1 MKPRGNTN
9 LLLEI
14 SNDTLTDRIGQ
25 ERGRMIDELTVVALV
40 NRGKCKSERWC
51 RYSKCLFAKTRSPP
65 LGNHGKSCISPKK
78 TICCSRCTDESPLTV
93 SKIFLA
99 RKNGGGFSIFE
110 GRWVSASQRHFQQR
124 LTNSRHLPQ
133 AHARARF
140 LRFYRQTGPRRSRR
154 RRWGRDPALKMP
166 DKGERGDGPWW

>member
-133 AHARARF
+133 AHAFTDRLDRGGADAAGVVTR
-140 LRFYRQTGPRRSRR
+140 
-154 RRWGRDPALKMP
+154 PALKMP